1 MPGILGLISDKPETQ
16 VDFFSRML
24 ESVNHFNYR
33 IDSTS
38 IKNVQFGH
46 VHLNYIKNKNDFAK
60 SNDGRY
66 ILALCGE
73 IFSYKNIETNQIDD
87 DQEFL
92 LSIFIRDGIDCLKLI
107 NGLYSA
113 AIYDFVEEKL
123 YLISDR
129 MGTRPVYYTH
139 ENNSFVFAPEVKAI
153 LKSNISKVINYD
165 AISELF
171 SYGHLFG
178 HKTLFSKIAQLPE
191 ASYLV
196 LSNNKINIF
205 KYWDFPE
212 YADAYKKDWPNKKT
226 INDITDEFIAVFTTA
241 MKRNFTKN
249 NDKILL
255 SLSGGLDSRYV
266 AAFAKKLGVNPLV
279 AFTMGADSSEDQIYA
294 KQVSEIL
301 GIQHNQFVIN
311 PQNIWRDAERFG
323 YYSDNMS
330 MINGPIQGF
339 EAIESFSGKT
349 EVTIASQM
357 CDALFG
363 STLVRKKFKSLI
375 DKKEFD
381 EEAKKTL
388 TDCFNI
394 FKASDLDL
402 IFTKDFNNK
411 IKNRSNE
418 IPQQYINSTNIP
430 IHAYLNMLINE
441 HVRRGTL
448 GGNLMYN
455 LYMETRM
462 PSYDNDVIDFAYRLP
477 LKLREYQ
484 YLYRGAFTRLFP
496 DLAKIKR
503 EHFNIPIDASITRY
517 KLSTLEKKITV
528 VLKNSPANSII
539 NKINKYNRPS
549 YVNYNGWF
557 KNELNRNMKDI
568 LLNKKTLSR
577 GVFNEDGLK
586 LLIQQH
592 QNPRQDHSRLL
603 WQAINLEY
611 YFRNFID

>member
-1 MPGILGLISDKPETQ
+1 MPGILGLISDQPKTQ

-24 ESVNHFNYR
+24 ESVNHFNYK
-33 IDSTS
+33 IDSTA
-38 IKNVQFGH
+38 IKNVQIGH
-46 VHLNYIKNKNDFAK
+46 VHLNYIRNKNDFAK
-60 SNDGRY
+60 SSDGRY
-66 ILALCGE
+66 LLTLCGE

-92 LSIFIRDGIDCLKLI
+92 LSIFIRDGIDCLKWI

-129 MGTRPVYYTH
+129 MGTRPVYYSH
-139 ENNSFVFAPEVKAI
+139 ENGTFIFAPEVKAI
-153 LKSNISKVINYD
+153 LKSNISKEINYD
-165 AISELF
+165 AISDLF
-171 SYGHLFG
+171 RYGHLFG
-178 HKTLFSKIAQLPE
+178 HKTLISKISQLPE
-191 ASYLV
+191 ASYLT
-196 LSNNKINIF
+196 LSNNKISIQR
-205 KYWDFPE
+205 YWNFPE
-212 YADAYKKDWPNKKT
+212 YADAYNKQWPNRKT
-226 INDITDEFIAVFTTA
+226 IDNTIEEFIEVFTTA
-241 MKRNFTKN
+241 MRRNFTKN

-279 AFTMGADSSEDQIYA
+279 AFTMGADNSEDQIYA
-294 KQVSEIL
+294 KQVSENL
-301 GIQHNQFVIN
+301 GIQHNQFIIN
-311 PQNIWRDAERFG
+311 PHNVWRDAERFA

-330 MINGPIQGF
+330 MINGPIQAF
-339 EAIESFSGKT
+339 EAIETFLGKT
-349 EVTIASQM
+349 EVTISSQM

-363 STLVRKKFKSLI
+363 STLVRRKFKSLI

-381 EEAKKTL
+381 EDAKQTL
-388 TDCFNI
+388 TNCFNI
-394 FKASDLDL
+394 FKTSELDL

-418 IPQQYINSTNIP
+418 IPLQYINSTNIP

-455 LYMETRM
+455 LYLETRM

-484 YLYRGAFTRLFP
+484 YLYREAFTRLFP
-496 DLAKIKR
+496 ELAKIKR
-503 EHFNIPIDASITRY
+503 EHFNLPIDASTARY
-517 KLSTLEKKITV
+517 KLSILEKKVAI

-539 NKINKYNRPS
+539 NKISKYNRPS

-557 KNELNRNMKDI
+557 KNELNSNLKDI
-568 LLNKKTLSR
+568 LLSSKSLSR
-577 GVFNEDGLK
+577 GVFCEEGIKQIIN
-586 LLIQQH
+586 QH
-592 QNPRQDHSRLL
+592 QDPRFDHSRLL

-611 YFRNFID
+611 FFRNFID